1 MATTKLWTL
10 KGKRALVTGGS
21 KGIGKAIVAELLQL
35 EASVLFTARNSVEVA
50 TTEQELK
57 STGYSDVTGI
67 AADVASTDHRERLSE
82 WVEEKWGLLDILVN
96 NAGINIRKP
105 TNDYIESELQQV
117 LGINLHAPFQLCRLF
132 YPLLVKSKGPSIV
145 NIASVAGSFDVQ
157 TGAPYGMSK
166 AAIIQLTRN
175 LANEWASSGIRVN
188 AVSPWFTETPLTA
201 GLLSDTQKLEGIVS
215 KTPLRRIAQP
225 EEIAAAV
232 AFLAMDKASFIT
244 GQNISVDGG
253 ITIRML

>member
-1 MATTKLWTL
+1 MKTEKQWTL

-21 KGIGKAIVAELLQL
+21 KGIGKAVVAELLQL
-35 EASVLFTARNSVEVA
+35 NAAVIFTARNAAEVA
-50 TTEQELK
+50 TIAQEFK
-57 STGYSDVTGI
+57 DAGYADVTGI
-67 AADVASTDHRERLSE
+67 ATDITLANQRDQIYQWIEAE
-82 WVEEKWGLLDILVN
+82 WNALDILVN

-105 TNDYIESELQQV
+105 TNAYSAGELQQV
-117 LGINLHAPFQLCRLF
+117 LETNLHAPFQLCRLL
-132 YPLLVKSKGPSIV
+132 YPLLINGYRPSIINV
-145 NIASVAGSFDVQ
+145 ASVAGSFDVQ

-175 LANEWASSGIRVN
+175 LANEWASGEIRVN

-201 GLLSDTQKLEGIVS
+201 GLLSDTQKLEGILS
-215 KTPLRRIAQP
+215 KTPLGRIAQP

-232 AFLAMDKASFIT
+232 AFLAMDKSSYIT

-253 ITIRML
+253 SSIRML